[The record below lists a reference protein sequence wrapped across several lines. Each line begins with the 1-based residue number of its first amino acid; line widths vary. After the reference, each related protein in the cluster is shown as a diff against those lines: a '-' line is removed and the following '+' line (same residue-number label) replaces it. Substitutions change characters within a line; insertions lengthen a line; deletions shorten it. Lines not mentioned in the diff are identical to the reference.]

1 MAKYRNVQSDIE
13 GVFATEMWTE
23 NNIVT
28 YPSNY
33 QGGDF
38 ADEFVKIEIL
48 PGRPLTTYT
57 RPGVQGQI
65 IIQIYTRA
73 GEGITRS
80 AAIADILDQV
90 LQVQS
95 FSRGTQTGTSSIAFL
110 GIDSQDNSLFR
121 ADYSV
126 SFRNY
131 N

>member
-13 GVFATEMWTE
+13 GVFATTQWRD
-23 NNIVT
+23 NRIQA

-33 QGGDF
+33 QAGSF
-38 ADEFVKIEIL
+38 ADEFVKIEII

-57 RPGVQGQI
+57 RPGIQGQV

-73 GEGITRS
+73 GNGITRS
-80 AAIADILDQV
+80 VEIADILDTI
-90 LQVQS
+90 LQVQTLPS
-95 FSRGTQTGTSSIAFL
+95 GTQTGTSSISFL
-110 GIDSQDNSLFR
+110 GIDAQDNSLFR